1 MHGADHPHLRPSRP
15 TSRTQPEPH
24 RSAGQ
29 RTFSLILHVTE
40 RDAGI
45 GRRRSGQEPASS
57 CAPPARRPQQPA
69 PPRRSRAR
77 PPDGSGPPGD
87 PGLMSAPA
95 RDHPGS
101 AACGRRPATREP
113 GRNADQGHRRHPDR
127 PDRIPAARTLHRD
140 RDQLHRQGLQTPCGV
155 QAGRGGASAVTP
167 PRKTLL
173 AGRSGLF
180 HADDDA

>member
-1 MHGADHPHLRPSRP
+1 MRRSGRLSGMIKPLDSTSTHALQIDCSACRSRSCRTSHGSC
-15 TSRTQPEPH
+15 

-29 RTFSLILHVTE
+29 RTFSLILHVTQ
-40 RDAGI
+40 RDAGD
-45 GRRRSGQEPASS
+45 RAPTFWAAASS

-95 RDHPGS
+95 RDHLGS

-113 GRNADQGHRRHPDR
+113 GRNAGQGHRRHPDR

-140 RDQLHRQGLQTPCGV
+140 RDQLHRQE
-155 QAGRGGASAVTP
+155 
-167 PRKTLL
+167 
-173 AGRSGLF
+173 
-180 HADDDA
+180 